1 MVWHD
6 KMGIFTDEQVV
17 VELEPA
23 FFKPTI
29 SSIRAAVYDDPVSDN
44 ALFALMQNSGGNQ
57 VQDKLILPDHHSVAR
72 VMATLV
78 ARNDIRS
85 LGQQVNNFS
94 FPFITPLGTDEINTG
109 IMTPSANPY
118 SGYAIRAAIS

>member
-1 MVWHD
+1 
-6 KMGIFTDEQVV
+6 MGIFTDEQVV

-23 FFKPTI
+23 FFQAYHFFDQG
-29 SSIRAAVYDDPVSDN
+29 RRVYDDPVSDN

-78 ARNDIRS
+78 ARNNIRS
-85 LGQQVNNFS
+85 LGQQVNDLS
-94 FPFITPLGTDEINTG
+94 FPFITPLGTDDN
-109 IMTPSANPY
+109 
-118 SGYAIRAAIS
+118 